1 MSKKRVPTLSV
12 DERVMIARSLN
23 KTDVVVCEA
32 IWALKKL
39 RQECI
44 PMDEVEGEL
53 DSVLEHLED
62 MSRNYEH
69 LSNVIDPRDWSSD
82 E

>member
-1 MSKKRVPTLSV
+1 MARKKLPILSV
-12 DERVMIARSLN
+12 SEREMITTALKNS
-23 KTDVVVCEA
+23 DSVVCEA
-32 IWALKKL
+32 LWALRKL

-44 PMDEVEGEL
+44 PMDDVECEL